1 MRQGAAIMVLLL
13 FAILQQQRAIMGVQQ
28 VFQSSPGFL
37 PKRLHG
43 FAMLSKFR
51 GVDANEPYPAAV
63 LEFYGI
69 AVIDVDDMHAFAGV
83 IGRTGSCQRL
93 STRDAGQNED

>member
-1 MRQGAAIMVLLL
+1 V
-13 FAILQQQRAIMGVQQ
+13 
-28 VFQSSPGFL
+28 
-37 PKRLHG
+37 
-43 FAMLSKFR
+43 
-51 GVDANEPYPAAV
+51 AV
-63 LEFYGI
+63 LEFYDI